1 MTWNAES
8 DQRTDTIDI
17 TGTISNRVASQ
28 SNASKTRR
36 IRDQFSS
43 SNGNTYGDIEF
54 PEVAPLVFPAL
65 DKLADETGKEAA
77 GKREKLKK
85 AKNFASEY
93 FDRRAVAKYVSI
105 FPASNSIT
113 YLTLLFRRARIQTVY
128 SQRRQERSRLSPR
141 AMLIQTTPHQTGT

>member
-8 DQRTDTIDI
+8 NKHSDIIDI
-17 TGTISNRVASQ
+17 TSIISDRVALQ
-28 SNASKTRR
+28 TNASRTQR
-36 IRDQFSS
+36 IKDKLSS

-65 DKLADETGKEAA
+65 DKLADLTSEDPA

-93 FDRRAVAKYVSI
+93 FDRRAVAKYVST
-105 FPASNSIT
+105 FLYPF
-113 YLTLLFRRARIQTVY
+113 L
-128 SQRRQERSRLSPR
+128 
-141 AMLIQTTPHQTGT
+141 